1 MTAQCQLS
9 ASNRRQTA
17 LQWTL
22 LLLRPFGLLWSFDDC
37 IIIGIGINS
46 RRPLVTSLRPLVVI
60 APEVVDH
67 RLAELGLVGTV
78 GGGALED
85 ALVVVVVHVL
95 QQVVIA
101 F

>member
-1 MTAQCQLS
+1 M
-9 ASNRRQTA
+9 
-17 LQWTL
+17 
-22 LLLRPFGLLWSFDDC
+22 
-37 IIIGIGINS
+37 
-46 RRPLVTSLRPLVVI
+46 I

-101 F
+101 FRFHAALGALPHLNAVPLVVHAVVAA